1 MKHIFFITSDEVSSA
16 EVKETLTQ
24 LGITT
29 LAEVKEYLNNN
40 EIQFQYYSDPFQV
53 LEHYNNNTLN
63 AYVHDLMV
71 LELGE
76 VETAPDGLDNDRT
89 RDIAIRI
96 VDKLVEAGFIE
107 DCVDTDDETEFEIQ
121 DIVHEELNQTFNIQ
135 E

>member
-1 MKHIFFITSDEVSSA
+1 MKHIFFITTDDVCSA

-29 LAEVKEYLNNN
+29 LAGVKEYLNNN
-40 EIQFQYYSDPFQV
+40 EIQFQYYSDPFEV

-63 AYVHDLMV
+63 AFIHDLMV

-76 VETAPDGLDNDRT
+76 VETAPDTLDNDRT

-96 VDKLVEAGFIE
+96 VDKLVTGGFVENCI
-107 DCVDTDDETEFEIQ
+107 DTDDETEFEIQ
-121 DIVHEELNQTFNIQ
+121 DIVHEELNNTFNIQ